1 MVILKFITT
10 ANPQT
15 FYLDR
20 QIEDPHRIRLLS
32 CSIFNSWNTLKRDGS
47 MSYKDVLRS
56 DVIHA
61 GNKISRGHYSPETLA
76 SALMKS
82 LGEEAPLKIT
92 VPNGSVGLLFEKSA
106 GTASF
111 SFDKDLVEIFGISEY
126 KRRHIEQQTLFIP
139 RINYPT
145 IFVHCDLVDREKN
158 LFNGRPSGI
167 LADLEY
173 RGRPYEK
180 ITYKFNPIVFRDAS
194 STGEV
199 NNITL
204 SIRDEDGELFDFNG
218 LPIEFLIQV
227 D

>member
-1 MVILKFITT
+1 
-10 ANPQT
+10 
-15 FYLDR
+15 
-20 QIEDPHRIRLLS
+20 
-32 CSIFNSWNTLKRDGS
+32 
-47 MSYKDVLRS
+47 MSYKDLLRS

-111 SFDKDLVEIFGISEY
+111 SFDKDLAEIFGISEN

-145 IFVHCDLVDREKN
+145 IFVHCERKNHRSREKSFQWETIGDTRR
-158 LFNGRPSGI
+158 LGI
-167 LADLEY
+167 Q
-173 RGRPYEK
+173 RK
-180 ITYKFNPIVFRDAS
+180 
-194 STGEV
+194 
-199 NNITL
+199 TL
-204 SIRDEDGELFDFNG
+204 
-218 LPIEFLIQV
+218 
-227 D
+227 